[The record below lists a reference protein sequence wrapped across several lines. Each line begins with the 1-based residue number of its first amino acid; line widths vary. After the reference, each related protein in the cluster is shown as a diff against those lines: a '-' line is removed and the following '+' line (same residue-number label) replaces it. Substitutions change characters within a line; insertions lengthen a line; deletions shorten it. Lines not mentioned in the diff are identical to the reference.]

1 MARWSAPGRCGQ
13 IAAAASVPAAT
24 IASCVSTMVSSTSSS
39 TACTPSRTVARVG
52 GITSG
57 LLSRIEAEEGPGGDD
72 TLDDDVTRQARGV
85 PRRPVETHVLQRLPR
100 VLEHRTV
107 GVVVAEG
114 A

>member
-1 MARWSAPGRCGQ
+1 MARWSTPERYGQ

-39 TACTPSRTVARVG
+39 TARTPSRTAARVG
-52 GITSG
+52 GFTSG
-57 LLSRIEAEEGPGGDD
+57 LLSRDEAEEGQGRVD
-72 TLDDDVTRQARGV
+72 TLDDDVPRPARGV